1 MSTDQQPVTGAPE
14 TASAAAAQNTAPAAA
29 ASGSAG
35 TGAASRSA
43 RRRWLAVVTGAFVV
57 VGAGYGAYWAMA
69 LRNHQSTDDAYV
81 SGNVVQ
87 ITPQIA
93 GTVVSIAADDTNF
106 VKAGQTL
113 VQLDPADA
121 RIALEQADARLGKT
135 VREVRSLFATTAQL
149 KASVDV
155 RNSEVA
161 RASEDLNR
169 RERLASS
176 GAVSGEELQ
185 HARDALT
192 GARAALVAAQQELAA
207 HLARVDGTTVS
218 SHPDV
223 LAASAQVHDAYLDV
237 ARTQLPAPV
246 SGYVAKRAVQLG
258 QRVAPGAPLMAI
270 VPLDQVWIDANFK
283 EPQLAAMR
291 VGQPATIKADLY
303 GRKVVYHG
311 TVAGFGAGTG
321 SAFALLPAQNATGNW
336 IKIVQR
342 VPVRIALDAREL
354 AAHPLQIGLSMQVDV
369 DTHERDGARMP
380 QLTQSGP
387 ASQTRVYDTADDAA
401 RQRIAAIIAANGHG
415 AIPATNLARGDD
427 HGSALE
433 GRDARRAGGPTMAA
447 GAAQAARVPGAPP
460 AMRAAPPAVRVTS
473 ASPAPVRGASGVPA
487 RPL

>member
-1 MSTDQQPVTGAPE
+1 MTTGIRSWSGAI
-14 TASAAAAQNTAPAAA
+14 AAFAAIGIA
-29 ASGSAG
+29 
-35 TGAASRSA
+35 
-43 RRRWLAVVTGAFVV
+43 
-57 VGAGYGAYWAMA
+57 YGVYWALA
-69 LRNHQSTDDAYV
+69 LRYFQSTDDAYV

-93 GTVVSIAADDTNF
+93 GTVVGIAADDTQF

-121 RIALEQADARLGKT
+121 RIALEQADAKLGKA
-135 VREVRSLFATTAQL
+135 VRDVRGLFATTAQI
-149 KASVDV
+149 KAKVDV
-155 RNSEVA
+155 QSADVA
-161 RASEDLNR
+161 RATDDLRR

-192 GARAALVAAQQELAA
+192 SASAALIAARQELAA
-207 HLARVDGTTVS
+207 NQAHIDRTTVA

-223 LAASAQVHDAYLDV
+223 LAAAAQVHDAYLDV

-270 VPLDQVWIDANFK
+270 VPLDQVWVDANFK

-291 VGQPATIKADLY
+291 VGQPVTLKADLY
-303 GRKVVYHG
+303 GNKVVYHG

-342 VPVRIALDAREL
+342 IPVRIALDPREL
-354 AAHPLQIGLSMQVDV
+354 AEHPLQIGLSMQADV
-369 DTHERDGARMP
+369 DTHQRDGNRLPQLVQATPSYTTDVYDSVAAATAERVSGIIAANDRDGARAV
-380 QLTQSGP
+380 SGSAATSVARSSVP
-387 ASQTRVYDTADDAA
+387 APDGGSTVRRV
-401 RQRIAAIIAANGHG
+401 ANG
-415 AIPATNLARGDD
+415 R
-427 HGSALE
+427 AL
-433 GRDARRAGGPTMAA
+433 
-447 GAAQAARVPGAPP
+447 
-460 AMRAAPPAVRVTS
+460 
-473 ASPAPVRGASGVPA
+473 
-487 RPL
+487 